1 VEILQSSGRV
11 WMVHAQMD
19 DIVEGIISL
28 KQFPFVYEPVLEY
41 LSSFCKEEGM
51 YQGCPN
57 HQTIRKL
64 MLVKIAQIFMS
75 YYYKPMLFKAQ
86 AISEA
91 NNLTNEQI
99 FNVVMERFH
108 VFADEKWGC
117 NLQTTSF
124 VAIIHDTK
132 QFLDCLFQ
140 TVISENE
147 LPLIIIL

>member
-1 VEILQSSGRV
+1 
-11 WMVHAQMD
+11 
-19 DIVEGIISL
+19 
-28 KQFPFVYEPVLEY
+28 
-41 LSSFCKEEGM
+41 
-51 YQGCPN
+51 
-57 HQTIRKL
+57 

-75 YYYKPMLFKAQ
+75 YYYKPVLFKAR

-132 QFLDCLFQ
+132 QFLDCLFW
-140 TVISENE
+140 TVNSENE
-147 LPLIIIL
+147 LLLIIIEIKLRCSI

>member
-1 VEILQSSGRV
+1 
-11 WMVHAQMD
+11 MVHAQMD
-19 DIVEGIISL
+19 DIVDGIISL

-41 LSSFCKEEGM
+41 LSSFCKEEVM

-86 AISEA
+86 AISEVD
-91 NNLTNEQI
+91 NLTTEQI
-99 FNVVMERFH
+99 FNVAMERFH

-117 NLQTTSF
+117 NLQTSL
-124 VAIIHDTK
+124 VEIIQDTK
-132 QFLDCLFQ
+132 QFLDCLFW
-140 TVISENE
+140 TVKSENE
-147 LPLIIIL
+147 LLLIIIEIKLRCSI